1 MRSVCPVGKGDLRMD
16 SREHPPFRMDGFR
29 AEEEQ
34 WAERPVVVPTRR
46 GWIQKK
52 NEVLSVAPNAAEQ

>member
-1 MRSVCPVGKGDLRMD
+1 MD
-16 SREHPPFRMDGFR
+16 FREHPPFRMDGFR